1 MADGVADI
9 SECGSILSIDLE
21 LEREVPATASR
32 LAWMLKNVDRLVHS
46 DGRLWGALRQR
57 VADRVRVEEALA
69 SLAAEK
75 VEIPRDL
82 VLEGNTHADCLIDC
96 EHVLIWIEGK
106 RDDWLSQSTKWDVTR
121 DQLARN
127 VEAAWWIA
135 SQKQKDYR
143 VLICHEHSLKHH
155 ELSLVEGYRRGTW
168 SAGWPHISQEQR
180 REFSTRVGTLTW
192 TKIAEEWPAMRMLP
206 NLADLQ

>member
-106 RDDWLSQSTKWDVTR
+106 RDDWLSPSTKWDVTR

-155 ELSLVEGYRRGTW
+155 ELSLVEGYRRGRW

>member
-1 MADGVADI
+1 MVGLTNSRATRVLPIFGWLKTNGGDSWPRRLLTMADGVADI

-127 VEAAWWIA
+127 VEAA
-135 SQKQKDYR
+135 
-143 VLICHEHSLKHH
+143 
-155 ELSLVEGYRRGTW
+155 
-168 SAGWPHISQEQR
+168 
-180 REFSTRVGTLTW
+180 
-192 TKIAEEWPAMRMLP
+192 
-206 NLADLQ
+206 